1 MQTANLGSASQLIS
15 ISTGLSEVVEVHRFT
30 PTERQT
36 PQTNFE
42 KLVLEHKLGEK
53 TSQCLYWKPYPE
65 AAAAFKLQQGAST
78 TGQGRSWHS
87 APPHLLCLPTLQCSA
102 PSQPFHPAH
111 PLVATTQAE
120 LHSLG
125 WLPQLH
131 GEPSPFWDMIQ
142 PSSLLG
148 VWGVLSLDTLRGGK
162 LGGLGLS
169 LGMAGEKG
177 GEGPSYCCLLEE
189 LEHAQKQ

>member
-1 MQTANLGSASQLIS
+1 M
-15 ISTGLSEVVEVHRFT
+15 
-30 PTERQT
+30 
-36 PQTNFE
+36 
-42 KLVLEHKLGEK
+42 EHKLGEK
-53 TSQCLYWKPYPE
+53 TSKCLYWKPYPE

-78 TGQGRSWHS
+78 SGQGGSWHS
-87 APPHLLCLPTLQCSA
+87 PAPPHLLCLSTLQGSA
-102 PSQPFHPAH
+102 PSQPFHCAR
-111 PLVATTQAE
+111 PLVATPQAE
-120 LHSLG
+120 LHSLD

-148 VWGVLSLDTLRGGK
+148 ALGVLSLEVLRDEK